1 MPHLGMDAG
10 HYLEEFLQEL
20 VVSVMELLGLDR
32 VQLISADQYYH
43 ENLQELLFLRTYLKI
58 LEEETQNMKAMK

>member
-10 HYLEEFLQEL
+10 HNFEEYLQEL

-32 VQLISADQYYH
+32 VQLISADRYYH
-43 ENLQELLFLRTYLKI
+43 ENLQELLFLRTYLKS